1 MHGFASTPREMEDLG
16 RALRAAG
23 LAVSIPLLP
32 GHGTDGSDF
41 LRTGWRDW
49 LGACTEAMGGLVA
62 RHGRVSVAGFSM
74 GGLIAILLAA
84 RFPVARVALL
94 APPVRSRDPRLPF
107 TPILG
112 LFIRKS
118 RRDIVEPL
126 PDDPEEARLARE
138 YRGYRYPRQLAG
150 IAALARQARRALP
163 LVTAPTLTVV
173 ARQDRYVNPSVIG
186 YIETRM
192 ASAEKRHLVVEGAH
206 RSLLEGAARRAVQ
219 DEVVRWLT
227 R

>member
-49 LGACTEAMGGLVA
+49 LGACTEAMEGLVA